1 VAKFE
6 KGRLCAH
13 GRSLV
18 PLVKTLDFG
27 MTPEGAKL
35 KILQSEPLA
44 RSAGVILGRPKGNRS
59 SATPNHAQYGRVKI
73 AQDAS
78 GI

>member
-1 VAKFE
+1 VPALWVTAKFE

-35 KILQSEPLA
+35 KILQSEP
-44 RSAGVILGRPKGNRS
+44 
-59 SATPNHAQYGRVKI
+59 YRVLRT
-73 AQDAS
+73 
-78 GI
+78 